1 MFNVNNKRYWHRS
14 AVLIVNFEHIL
25 HLALVILLLT
35 LNMQLLTGA
44 KEKADLRLFQNN
56 FLSADEYP

>member
-1 MFNVNNKRYWHRS
+1 MFIVNNKRYWHHS

-25 HLALVILLLT
+25 HLVLVILLLIK
-35 LNMQLLTGA
+35 
-44 KEKADLRLFQNN
+44 KEKVDLRLFQNN